1 MIIALKTFE
10 TYATLL
16 SSFLL
21 LHETRIRLRLE
32 SLGTC
37 ARVINEQ
44 LPQDCSKRAPPLTP
58 PRVTTQSMA
67 STLDLDR
74 ARAALMVAAGVT
86 TAAAIVLSQRSILSI
101 MANALKVGSFQL
113 HMWLL
118 TPLH

>member
-1 MIIALKTFE
+1 M
-10 TYATLL
+10 
-16 SSFLL
+16 
-21 LHETRIRLRLE
+21 E

-44 LPQDCSKRAPPLTP
+44 LLQDCSKRAPPLTP

-101 MANALKVGSFQL
+101 MANALKVVFNCTCGCSLRFINGVMPFEL
-113 HMWLL
+113 
-118 TPLH
+118 PDNPDDS

>member
-1 MIIALKTFE
+1 M
-10 TYATLL
+10 
-16 SSFLL
+16 
-21 LHETRIRLRLE
+21 E

-44 LPQDCSKRAPPLTP
+44 LLQDCSKRAPPLTP

-86 TAAAIVLSQRSILSI
+86 TAAAIVLSQRSIPSLD
-101 MANALKVGSFQL
+101 
-113 HMWLL
+113 
-118 TPLH
+118 PLFCLVMRPAQQRLVPAGLEFNGGAGADNRGRWWPDQRYVQ